1 MINFQNYL
9 MSNYGKQEELKILDY
24 IALKTASS
32 IYNKNK
38 QERRNKE
45 QKSIKQKIEK
55 QFSEN

>member
-1 MINFQNYL
+1 

-24 IALKTASS
+24 IALKMASS